1 MKKFYLTKKF
11 ICEYS
16 ISDLD
21 VDLRESF
28 GFHEDEHEDFVE
40 IEKGYRFRG
49 PDTEPINIDELIDLL
64 VERKKRGSTHVSLDY
79 HEDHIGYEM
88 AFFEIYE
95 STDAE
100 ISLYEDEMKKKAT
113 DRQNRKRADLERQ
126 LRDLD
131 DDVAIPGYN
140 H

>member
-11 ICEYS
+11 ICEED

-21 VDLRESF
+21 IDLRESF
-28 GFHEDEHEDFVE
+28 GFDEDVHEDFIE
-40 IEKGYRFRG
+40 IEKGRPNRG
-49 PDTEPINIDELIDLL
+49 PDTEPINIDDLIDLL

-88 AFFEIYE
+88 AFFKIYE
-95 STDAE
+95 STDTE
-100 ISLYEDEMKKKAT
+100 ISLCESKIEEEST
-113 DRQNRKRADLERQ
+113 NRLNRKRADLEKQ